1 MSRSKSRPV
10 NSMTR
15 ERLVAPV
22 AAGEEEESLVDGKR
36 KRKAGGSSS
45 SISAA
50 SAEPE
55 SKSTNGGLKSISNS
69 NLRTLSSMSS
79 FASLSHAAT
88 NVVVNNAETSSLAGL
103 NRMKPPASM
112 SLNELTAAIRS
123 SLDKTNIA
131 TTGITSESES
141 KEGKLGR
148 EQLLINCFLV
158 NCEIV

>member
-1 MSRSKSRPV
+1 MSRSKSRPI

-22 AAGEEEESLVDGKR
+22 AAGEEEELLVDGRR

-50 SAEPE
+50 SVEPE
-55 SKSTNGGLKSISNS
+55 SKSTTGGLKSISNS

-79 FASLSHAAT
+79 FASLSHAVAT
-88 NVVVNNAETSSLAGL
+88 NVVVNKAETSSLAGL
-103 NRMKPPASM
+103 NQVKPPASM

-141 KEGKLGR
+141 KEGKLGK
-148 EQLLINCFLV
+148 QLLINCF
-158 NCEIV
+158 